1 MKTKYII
8 LAVVIVVLFVG
19 AIAVYRQ
26 LSKKYTPPMDLPPPT
41 TAGKMPDATTP
52 SDGITVEPRPSSQT
66 NPSTEGTTSG
76 KKPDVT
82 EDIKKNT
89 APDFT
94 VLDKDGNT
102 VRLSD
107 KFGKPIVINFWA
119 TWCPPCKQELP
130 DFDKLSKEYGD
141 RVVFMMVNLT
151 DGYRDTVDGTKRFVS
166 GKGYT
171 FPVYFDTKDNAA
183 SAYNV
188 SSIPQTTFID
198 AKGNIYTTRIGAMNE
213 AMLRIYLNALLGN

>member
-52 SDGITVEPRPSSQT
+52 SDGITVEPRQSSQT

-102 VRLSD
+102 VRLSE

-130 DFDKLSKEYGD
+130 DFDKLCKEYGD

-198 AKGNIYTTRIGAMNE
+198 ANGNIYTTRIGAMNE
-213 AMLRIYLNALLGN
+213 ATLRIYLNALLGN

>member
-1 MKTKYII
+1 M
-8 LAVVIVVLFVG
+8 
-19 AIAVYRQ
+19 
-26 LSKKYTPPMDLPPPT
+26 
-41 TAGKMPDATTP
+41 
-52 SDGITVEPRPSSQT
+52 
-66 NPSTEGTTSG
+66 
-76 KKPDVT
+76 
-82 EDIKKNT
+82 
-89 APDFT
+89 
-94 VLDKDGNT
+94 LDKDGNT
-102 VRLSD
+102 VRLSE

-130 DFDKLSKEYGD
+130 DFDKLCKEYGD

-213 AMLRIYLNALLGN
+213 ATLRIYLNALLGN

>member
-26 LSKKYTPPMDLPPPT
+26 LSKKYTPPMDLPPT

-66 NPSTEGTTSG
+66 NPSTEDTTSG

-102 VRLSD
+102 VRLSE

-130 DFDKLSKEYGD
+130 DFDKLCKEYGD

-198 AKGNIYTTRIGAMNE
+198 ANGNVYKTRIGAMSE
-213 AMLRIYLNALLGN
+213 ATLRSYLNSLLGN